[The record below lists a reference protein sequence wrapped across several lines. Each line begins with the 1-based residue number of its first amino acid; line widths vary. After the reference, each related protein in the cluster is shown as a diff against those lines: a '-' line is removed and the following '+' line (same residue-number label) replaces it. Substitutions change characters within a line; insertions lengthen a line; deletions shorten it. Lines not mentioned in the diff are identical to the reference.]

1 MKFRRAPVEP
11 NFDRLKLVSEGGEWE
26 LGLWSVMFGAR
37 VRFGRTGACGVELDY
52 CAGDDPLFQLELLNA
67 VHIILQEV
75 PETVTESQLRHIF
88 PDYTIKPI
96 NLDPYCWP
104 ALQRMRDA
112 ARERLQI
119 DEWLRFEEAA

>member
-1 MKFRRAPVEP
+1 MKFHRVPTEP

-26 LGLWSVMFGAR
+26 LGLWSVMFGVR

-52 CAGDDPLFQLELLNA
+52 CAGADPLFQMELLNA
-67 VHIILQEV
+67 VHIILQEI
-75 PETVTESQLRHIF
+75 PETVTESELRRIF
-88 PDYTIKPI
+88 PDFHIKPI
-96 NLDPYCWP
+96 NLDPYCWTE
-104 ALQRMRDA
+104 LQRMRDA